1 VSAPADPLRVLIVDD
16 EPLARLRLRR
26 LLETPGGPPVEV
38 VGEADDAITALAAL
52 AAGPCDLVLLDIAL
66 PGRDGLK
73 LAEGLRQGARPP
85 AVVFVTAH
93 AEHAVRAFELEAVD
107 YLTKPV
113 RRDRLVM
120 ALARVQQRRAAAT
133 GTAPAAHQ
141 PVLVVHE
148 RGRVLRL
155 PVGEILYLKAGQKYV
170 GVVSRAGEWLI
181 DDSLADLE
189 QRLGDG
195 FLRVHRNALVAL
207 GAVRALE
214 RRTGA
219 DAGDMVEEGWF
230 LQVANGDW
238 LAVSRRQ
245 VAAVREALAAGAS
258 PAP

>member
-1 VSAPADPLRVLIVDD
+1 MTAPDHPLRVLIVDD

-26 LLETPGGPPVEV
+26 LLEAPGGPPVTV

-52 AAGPCDLVLLDIAL
+52 AAGPCDLVLLDIRL

-73 LAEGLRQGARPP
+73 LAEGLRQAPQPP

-113 RRDRLVM
+113 RRDRLVI
-120 ALARVQQRRAAAT
+120 ALARVLQRRAAAA
-133 GTAPAAHQ
+133 GAPPPDAQ
-141 PVLVVHE
+141 PVLVLHE

-170 GVVSRAGEWLI
+170 SVISRAGEWLI
-181 DDSLADLE
+181 DDSLAELE
-189 QRLGDG
+189 QRLGPG

-207 GAVRALE
+207 AAVRALT

-219 DAGDMVEEGWF
+219 EVGDMVEEGWF

-245 VAAVREALAAGAS
+245 VAAVREAMAGGKAG
-258 PAP
+258 